1 MHVSRRSFVTVAAAG
16 GAAATLPLQSA
27 GATTAA
33 GPVKG
38 PGTGPITGLTLEKIP
53 AADAARTGIRAVA
66 GGQVVWECKDPL
78 RLDVKV
84 GDAPARSAAGYTSL
98 SISGST
104 ATGTGEV
111 RTPTGGRYTFRD
123 DWRIAG
129 AAVTLTRSV
138 TAAAPN
144 PLQEMGFGSSLEIS
158 PADPGPLADQDLLL
172 PAIRTGSTTGL
183 GGGIAGNDAA
193 EWILVREMRLSLPF
207 AALRNRR
214 SGQTLSLAHVDAAPA
229 TATNGLYPEDS
240 NAWWIHG
247 DVQFASL
254 GVHQTAG
261 KAALAIAYPGS
272 EGDVTYLG
280 GQWTRRSHPAR
291 AGFTHTYQVRI
302 AAAASDT
309 FATAA
314 RDAWR
319 DHWSLFKVAP
329 LRDRNSAVHASG
341 LALLDSQ
348 VARYNGKPGLPF
360 RSRLD
365 SGEADAVSYMM
376 GFVGQQVPAGYQL
389 LRSGLLDGDAARLA
403 KGKAILDFWATES
416 PLPNGLVRLW
426 IDGDQPRWRDWY
438 QIFVRVASDGMDGM
452 VDACRLMR
460 DRGEPV
466 ATWEKAVTGFADFL
480 VSKQYAD
487 GSFARSYTMDGSV
500 ASDARTNTSHPIRFL
515 CHTAALTGDGKYRKA
530 AVAAG
535 QWYVANTKDW
545 QFIGGT
551 ADNPNVLDKEAGGM
565 AFNAA
570 LALHDLTG
578 EDRWLEL
585 AKRAADFTETWLVG
599 WRWRIDTPRRSYARD
614 GAFGLS
620 FIASGHSGIDNW
632 ICYQSWN
639 FYRLFLFTGDTHYRD
654 VATTILTAGV
664 RTTELTGQSQG
675 YAVPG
680 LVEEAVGLSD
690 LVVNGT
696 NVWLPWCTVAEVEP
710 LSRFA
715 DMFGTVDLRKL
726 EAIPLADRQR
736 ANQTAR

>member
-1 MHVSRRSFVTVAAAG
+1 MHVSRRSFVTAA
-16 GAAATLPLQSA
+16 GAAALPLHSTHQA
-27 GATTAA
+27 TAA
-33 GPVKG
+33 PMAPRQVSA
-38 PGTGPITGLTLEKIP
+38 LTLEKIP
-53 AADAARTGIRAVA
+53 AANPTLSGLRAVA
-66 GGQVVWECKDPL
+66 DGQLLWECRDPL
-78 RLDVKV
+78 VIDVKV
-84 GDAPARSAAGYTSL
+84 GDAPARSTAGYTSL
-98 SISGST
+98 AISGT
-104 ATGTGEV
+104 AAPGGSGVSAIGIGEI
-111 RTPTGGRYTFRD
+111 RTPSGGRYAFRD
-123 DWRIAG
+123 EWRVVG
-129 AAVTLTRSV
+129 SAVSV
-138 TAAAPN
+138 TRKVTAVAPN
-144 PLQEMGFGSSLEIS
+144 PLLEMGFASSVEIV
-158 PADPGPLADQDLLL
+158 PGDTGPLAEQDLLL
-172 PAIRTGSTTGL
+172 PAVRAGGTTGL

-207 AALRNRR
+207 VALRNRR
-214 SGQTLSLAHVDAAPA
+214 SGRTLRLAHVDAAPR

-240 NAWWIHG
+240 NAWWIHE

-254 GVHQTAG
+254 GVHQTSG
-261 KAALAIAYPGS
+261 KSALALAYPGS

-280 GQWTRRSHPAR
+280 GQWARRSHPAR

-302 AAAASDT
+302 TASTSGT

-319 DHWSLFKVAP
+319 DHWNLFKVTP
-329 LRDRNSAVHASG
+329 LKDRNTQVHDSG
-341 LALLDSQ
+341 LALLDAQ

-376 GFVGQQVPAGYQL
+376 GFVGQQVPAGFQL
-389 LRSGLLDGDAARLA
+389 LRSGLLDGDPARLA

-426 IDGDQPRWRDWY
+426 IDGDQPSWRDWY
-438 QIFVRVASDGMDGM
+438 QGFVRVASDGMDGM

-466 ATWEKAVTGFADFL
+466 ATWEQAVTGFADFL
-480 VSKQYAD
+480 VGKQYAD
-487 GSFARSYTMDGSV
+487 GSFARSYNRDGSV

-515 CHTAALTGDGKYRKA
+515 CHTAALTGNDKYRNA
-530 AVAAG
+530 AVRAG

-578 EDRWLEL
+578 EDRWLDL
-585 AKRAADFTETWLVG
+585 AKRAADFTETWLVA
-599 WRWRIDTPRRSYARD
+599 WRWRIDTPRRAYARD

-664 RTTELTGQSQG
+664 RTTELPDQPQG

-690 LVVNGT
+690 LVVSGS

-710 LSRFA
+710 LSRFL
-715 DMFGTVDLRKL
+715 DTFGTVELRAL

-736 ANQTAR
+736 ANRAVR